1 MPSIRSWRLAVD
13 SLHADLRAVLDRRL
27 KVLVAYEAHGMLSDL
42 PDTDGDL
49 RHDDRVHTLVVVDD
63 LSYQDLL
70 QLAPLAAE
78 WEARGLAVPLLL
90 APRDLQRSLDAF
102 PLEFSQILSR
112 HVVVVGQD
120 PFAGLAVAD
129 ADIRRAC
136 EEQVRSHLVHLRE
149 GFIQASGNPGALAE
163 LVAAS
168 AVPFR
173 AMLVNIARLHGANPR
188 SPDALERFLHE
199 RLHIP
204 TDGVHPPP
212 DIQAHRPGPR
222 PGCRRDLPRLPLR
235 RRTAGGAGG
244 RMDAVMPRPHRLA
257 PLFLALLLL
266 ATLAPAAR
274 GDVPSLTQPVNDF
287 AGVIDPAH
295 AAAMD
300 RAIRALQQATGDVV
314 VVATVDSF
322 APFADIREYAVK
334 LFENH
339 GRGIG
344 ETDSHNGLLVLVA
357 VGERKVW
364 IEVGYGLEEFIT
376 DGYAG
381 ETSRE
386 FMAPAFRR
394 GDYGAGLEAGVTRII
409 GRIAK
414 GRNVTLEGVPAPAA
428 VERQRSAG
436 IPTWLIILV
445 AIVILN
451 ALFGR
456 GGPGRGNRRGWSG
469 GGWSGWNS
477 GVGSFGGGG
486 GGGFGGGFGGF
497 GGGGSGGGGGGA
509 SW

>member
-1 MPSIRSWRLAVD
+1 
-13 SLHADLRAVLDRRL
+13 
-27 KVLVAYEAHGMLSDL
+27 
-42 PDTDGDL
+42 
-49 RHDDRVHTLVVVDD
+49 
-63 LSYQDLL
+63 
-70 QLAPLAAE
+70 
-78 WEARGLAVPLLL
+78 
-90 APRDLQRSLDAF
+90 
-102 PLEFSQILSR
+102 
-112 HVVVVGQD
+112 
-120 PFAGLAVAD
+120 
-129 ADIRRAC
+129 
-136 EEQVRSHLVHLRE
+136 
-149 GFIQASGNPGALAE
+149 
-163 LVAAS
+163 
-168 AVPFR
+168 
-173 AMLVNIARLHGANPR
+173 
-188 SPDALERFLHE
+188 
-199 RLHIP
+199 
-204 TDGVHPPP
+204 
-212 DIQAHRPGPR
+212 
-222 PGCRRDLPRLPLR
+222 
-235 RRTAGGAGG
+235 
-244 RMDAVMPRPHRLA
+244 MPRPHRLA